1 MIANVLAG
9 EFEKLLTEKTGFVAI
24 TQMSKRD
31 RVRSACVGSSEY
43 AKRVLTDAFT
53 SGGSTD
59 LGVVTRPGVRPL
71 CPSWYSSQS
80 LGQYRGDT

>member
-80 LGQYRGDT
+80 LRQYRGDT